1 MKTWVNMLRVKDIRD
16 MFKQAYRAKEFTV
29 DRTGVK
35 TIEVIG
41 ATFLADEDHIIRE
54 PNREYIEREL
64 LWYKSMSR
72 NVHDIPGNV
81 PAIWKAV
88 ADRDG
93 MINSNYGWC
102 IWSEDNGS
110 QYQNV
115 LDELRRNP
123 DTRRAS
129 MIYNRPS
136 MHTDFNRD
144 GMNDFMCFPGNTLVL
159 SPEGDI
165 TIKELVHKIQQGE
178 KYPVYSVNFE
188 TEERE
193 IKYAV
198 NGAKTGKKEI
208 IRVHFDNGKYI
219 DSTPD
224 HRFYVRERHHSG
236 KQYYYTYD
244 NEVKAIDLKP
254 GMSMIKSLIYKN
266 GKDHLRF
273 KKLLKGEFSYSNS
286 TIVHR
291 EYYKF
296 HNPNENID
304 NMDIHHINENPI
316 DNSINNLKLINPS
329 EHRSL
334 HQVGE
339 RNSVFKI
346 KDRKNQLS
354 KMVKTLKQT
363 VSNRDISWY
372 ENKNNVSLNDVLNH
386 LDMYVTNNNNPTLN
400 GYRKYCKELKQSNHF
415 TVLLNYLRLENL
427 DFMDVALQNCKVS
440 FVEKLYIEQDV
451 YDIEVEDNHNFFV
464 GWKDDISGVGNGVL
478 VHNCTFANT
487 FYVRSGKLISHY
499 VMRSNDSVFG
509 YGNDYAWA
517 KYVQE
522 QLARDLSIEAG
533 DLIWTASNIHV
544 YERHF
549 KFLED

>member
-1 MKTWVNMLRVKDIRD
+1 MLCVKDIRN
-16 MFKQAYRAKEFTV
+16 MFKDAYQAGQFTT
-29 DRTGVK
+29 DRTGAK
-35 TIEVIG
+35 TIEIIG
-41 ATFLADEDHIIRE
+41 ATFLADEDFIVRV
-54 PNREYIEREL
+54 PNYDYVVREL
-64 LWYKSMSR
+64 KWYESTSR
-72 NVHDIPGNV
+72 NVNDIPGVV
-81 PAIWKAV
+81 PAIWKSV
-88 ADRDG
+88 ATEDG

-102 IWSEDNGS
+102 IWSDENFN
-110 QYQNV
+110 QYENV
-115 LDELRRNP
+115 LKELRANP
-123 DTRRAS
+123 DSRRAT

-136 MHTDFNRD
+136 MHQDYNRD

-165 TIKELVHKIQQGE
+165 TIKELVHKIEQGE

-273 KKLLKGEFSYSNS
+273 KKPLKGEFSYSNS

-316 DNSINNLKLINPS
+316 DNSINNLKSINPS

-346 KDRKNQLS
+346 
-354 KMVKTLKQT
+354 
-363 VSNRDISWY
+363 
-372 ENKNNVSLNDVLNH
+372 
-386 LDMYVTNNNNPTLN
+386 
-400 GYRKYCKELKQSNHF
+400 F
-415 TVLLNYLRLENL
+415 
-427 DFMDVALQNCKVS
+427 
-440 FVEKLYIEQDV
+440 
-451 YDIEVEDNHNFFV
+451 
-464 GWKDDISGVGNGVL
+464 
-478 VHNCTFANT
+478 
-487 FYVRSGKLISHY
+487 
-499 VMRSNDSVFG
+499 
-509 YGNDYAWA
+509 
-517 KYVQE
+517 
-522 QLARDLSIEAG
+522 
-533 DLIWTASNIHV
+533 NIKK
-544 YERHF
+544 R
-549 KFLED
+549 

>member
-1 MKTWVNMLRVKDIRD
+1 MLRVKDIRA
-16 MFKQAYRAKEFTV
+16 MFKDAYQAQQFTI
-29 DRTGVK
+29 DRTGAK
-35 TIEVIG
+35 TIEIIG
-41 ATFLADEDHIIRE
+41 ATFLADEDYIVRE
-54 PNREYIEREL
+54 PNYDYVAREL
-64 LWYKSMSR
+64 KWYESTSR
-72 NVHDIPGNV
+72 NVNDIPGVV
-81 PAIWKAV
+81 PAIWKAI
-88 ADRDG
+88 ATADG

-102 IWSEDNGS
+102 IWSDENFN
-110 QYQNV
+110 QYENV
-115 LDELRRNP
+115 LKELRANP
-123 DTRRAS
+123 DSRRAT

-136 MHTDFNRD
+136 MHQDYNRD

-165 TIKELVHKIQQGE
+165 TIKELVHKIEQGE

-273 KKLLKGEFSYSNS
+273 KKPLKGEFSYSNS

-296 HNPNENID
+296 HNPNEN
-304 NMDIHHINENPI
+304 PI
-316 DNSINNLKLINPS
+316 DNSINNLKSINPS

-386 LDMYVTNNNNPTLN
+386 LDMYVTNNNNNPTLN

-478 VHNCTFANT
+478 VHNCTFANS
-487 FYVRSGKLISHY
+487 FFIRDNKLISHFI
-499 VMRSNDSVFG
+499 MRSTDAVFG
-509 YGNDYAWA
+509 FNNDAAWA
-517 KYVQE
+517 MYVQKK
-522 QLARDLSIEAG
+522 LARDLEVLPG
-533 DLIWTASNIHV
+533 NLIWTSANIHV

-549 KFLED
+549 SALEKMIETL